1 MMPDVIRV
9 CPIPILFVGLFFIC
23 LICSCIFLTLSESAG
38 FHLKNKKERKK
49 RTTVYEKCHSS
60 VVVLLSSPV
69 LCSYIFISI
78 PTHLLQ
84 NFHWSFLMFW
94 FHFYPPSL
102 SLSLSLSWL
111 FYFSFHFFWMVVF
124 LNHKEF
130 TWKHHGRQVSFY
142 SIKKFYFVVSL
153 FKSIK

>member
-1 MMPDVIRV
+1 MPDVIRV

-102 SLSLSLSWL
+102 SLSLSLLTFL
-111 FYFSFHFFWMVVF
+111 FFFSFF
-124 LNHKEF
+124 LDGSLPQPQGIYLETSWEASELLFHKKILFRGF
-130 TWKHHGRQVSFY
+130 T
-142 SIKKFYFVVSL
+142 I
-153 FKSIK
+153 